1 MLVVPESLINEVLTD
16 VVEMYL
22 KPKFIELGMNASG
35 QWLRSL
41 EVRTSFNRGEIWGM
55 DYTEYLVNGRGPGN
69 RPPIAPL
76 VEWVKNKF
84 GYIGQQATSTA
95 FAMANKIAKEGTE
108 YYPDGTDLLE
118 VLNSREVTG
127 FINERIGEYI
137 LEDTKLQFERMINNT
152 LITA

>member
-41 EVRTSFNRGEIWGM
+41 EVRTSLNRGEIWGM
-55 DYTEYLVNGRGPGN
+55 DYTQYLVNGRRPGN

-76 VEWVKNKF
+76 VEWVQNKF
-84 GYIGQQATSTA
+84 GYVGQQAISTA
-95 FAMANKIAKEGTE
+95 FAIANKIAKEGTD
-108 YYPDGTDLLE
+108 YYPEGTDLLE
-118 VLNSREVTG
+118 VLNSREVME
-127 FINERIGEYI
+127 FINNRIGEYI
-137 LEDTKLQFERMINNT
+137 IEDTKLRFERMIKNT

>member
-22 KPKFIELGMNASG
+22 KPKFIELGMDASG

-55 DYTEYLVNGRGPGN
+55 DYTQYLVNGRRPGN

-84 GYIGQQATSTA
+84 GYVDQQATSTA
-95 FAMANKIAKEGTE
+95 YAIANKIANEGTD

-118 VLNSREVTG
+118 VMNSREVTE
-127 FINERIGEYI
+127 FINNRIGEYI
-137 LEDTKLQFERMINNT
+137 LEDTKLQFERMIKKT

>member
-1 MLVVPESLINEVLTD
+1 MLVVPESIINEVLTD

-35 QWLRSL
+35 QWLNSL
-41 EVRTSFNRGEIWGM
+41 EVRTSLNRGEIWGM
-55 DYTEYLVNGRGPGN
+55 DYTEYLVNGRRPGN

-76 VEWVKNKF
+76 VEWVQNKF
-84 GYIGQQATSTA
+84 GYVGQQATSTA
-95 FAMANKIAKEGTE
+95 FAIANKIAKEGTE

-118 VLNSREVTG
+118 VLNSREVTE
-127 FINERIGEYI
+127 FINNRIGEYI
-137 LEDTKLQFERMINNT
+137 IEDTKLQFERIIKKT

>member
-1 MLVVPESLINEVLTD
+1 MLVVPESIINEVLTD

-41 EVRTSFNRGEIWGM
+41 EVRTSLNRGEIWGM
-55 DYTEYLVNGRGPGN
+55 DYTQYLVNGRRPGN

-76 VEWVKNKF
+76 VEWVNNKF
-84 GYIGQQATSTA
+84 GYVGQQATSTA
-95 FAMANKIAKEGTE
+95 FAIANKIAKEGTE

-118 VLNSREVTG
+118 VLNSREVTE
-127 FINERIGEYI
+127 FINERIGDYI
-137 LEDTKLQFERMINNT
+137 IEDTKLQFERMVKNT